1 MLENLRVGA
10 DVIKVVADDGGRII
24 DEDTMKAIV
33 DEAHRLNMRVAVH
46 ATTKLGIQAA
56 IAAGADSIEH
66 GDEATDDQFKA
77 MRDKGIVLV
86 PTVWPREVLPIP
98 RSMASL
104 PNLNAI
110 VDGWVAEERAKLD
123 RARKAGVK
131 IAFGSDMWFGYPGK
145 TRGQMTRQ
153 VLESMETFGMTPAD
167 ALRSATVTAAE
178 LLNMSNVSGAIEA
191 GTFGDLIAVD
201 GDPLAHI
208 RDLEKITFVMKGGA
222 VIRDDAHPQK

>member
-1 MLENLRVGA
+1 
-10 DVIKVVADDGGRII
+10 
-24 DEDTMKAIV
+24 MKAIV
-33 DEAHRLNMRVAVH
+33 DEAHRLNVRVAVH
-46 ATTKLGIQAA
+46 ATTKLGIQVA
-56 IAAGADSIEH
+56 IGAGVDSIEH

-110 VDGWVAEERAKLD
+110 VDGYVAEQRAKLD

-145 TRGQMTRQ
+145 TRGQMTRH
-153 VLESMETFGMTPAD
+153 VLEAMETFGMTPAD

-178 LLNMSNVSGAIEA
+178 LINMTNVSGAIEA
-191 GTFGDLIAVD
+191 GTLGDLIAVD
-201 GDPLAHI
+201 GDPLANI
-208 RDLEKITFVMKGGA
+208 RDLEKITFVMKGGT
-222 VIRDDAHPQK
+222 VIRDDTHPRPAGPS